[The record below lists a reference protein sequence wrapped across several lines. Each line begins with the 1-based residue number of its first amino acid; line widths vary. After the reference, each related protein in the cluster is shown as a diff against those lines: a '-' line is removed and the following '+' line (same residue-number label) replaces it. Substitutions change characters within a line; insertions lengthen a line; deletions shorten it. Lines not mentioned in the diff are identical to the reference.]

1 MSKIKKEA
9 TRSMFGLTQQEIA
22 MLINVSRSH
31 WSHYEGNRRSLPSA
45 AGLRLDEIKRYMLL
59 PEAKASENLSKFE
72 NGHTKRV
79 IEKRLE
85 ENEYQL
91 ERLNRK
97 IDKAQQKL
105 EKYEKAAQLM
115 AFLNSP
121 EEVKKAPAPEIL
133 SSITGVAM
141 ANFRET
147 KSELHLLKIDRE
159 LLLYEAIVLKKGME
173 EK

>member
-1 MSKIKKEA
+1 MKKKE
-9 TRSMFGLTQQEIA
+9 TRGMFGLTQQEIA
-22 MLINVSRSH
+22 MILNVSRSQ
-31 WSHYEGNRRSLPSA
+31 WSQYECRKRSLPSA
-45 AGLRLDEIKRYMLL
+45 TGLRLDEINSYMLS
-59 PEAKASENLSKFE
+59 PKAKVSENLSKFE

-91 ERLNRK
+91 ERLNRR